1 MLDGMIRTAPLRLWP
16 MIRSQMVKG
25 KRHSWD
31 TYAVI
36 VRIGDKLGFQ
46 YHAASIYSRSETALD
61 RQNILRRK
69 YKAPKG
75 MVRL

>member
-1 MLDGMIRTAPLRLWP
+1 MLYGMVRTQPLRLWP
-16 MIRSQMVKG
+16 MIRTQMVKG
-25 KRHSWD
+25 KRHTWD
-31 TYAVI
+31 TYAHV
-36 VRIGDKLGFQ
+36 VRIGVKLGLQ
-46 YHAASIYSRSETALD
+46 YHAADIHTRTETALD